1 MVLGSSGEIIM
12 SYNEYKT
19 VIFQE
24 ICVFQKSCTYTH
36 THIHTHTNTH
46 THTHYLWEDNMNT
59 GFSFNVPSFPVSTHN
74 NTVSATCYLIMHN
87 YRLSF
92 LKFILLKVNA
102 TQRSFFKKITKFFL
116 LCTMIG
122 LIKTHQ
128 KMKKKWGSPYY
139 FGSSGV
145 KQLY

>member
-1 MVLGSSGEIIM
+1 
-12 SYNEYKT
+12 
-19 VIFQE
+19 
-24 ICVFQKSCTYTH
+24 
-36 THIHTHTNTH
+36 
-46 THTHYLWEDNMNT
+46 MNT

-122 LIKTHQ
+122 HIKTHQ
-128 KMKKKWGSPYY
+128 KMKKKMGVTILFWKFWGETVILDYEENTKIEKYDLWKSLQNHSMKKSRIFFNDSFIIPVLY
-139 FGSSGV
+139 FLQ
-145 KQLY
+145 KQLKKIGH